1 MLRISTKREENKT
14 KVLHLEGKIC
24 QPWIKELMA
33 EIQRGIDDGEKVIL
47 DLSKVSFLAEDSAE
61 IIRQFTEQRVE
72 IKNGSLFILSMLGIE
87 K

>member
-14 KVLHLEGKIC
+14 KILYLEGKIC
-24 QPWIKELMA
+24 QPWMKELIS
-33 EIQRGIDDGEKVIL
+33 EIQRGIDDGENIVL

-61 IIRQFTEQRVE
+61 IIRQFSEQRVE
-72 IKNGSLFILSMLGIE
+72 IKNGSLFIRSLLGID